1 MSNIKRTTR
10 KSTGGYAPRRPLR
23 LKKRQTS
30 PVSFKEMV
38 AKLQDFVDDLQSIPN
53 DEIAT
58 HELASTIVAL
68 ESESIECSDF
78 VVRNLIKDA
87 EVKLEEFEHA
97 KNTKGQEKA
106 DEDTSTSTKQTS
118 QAQAVR
124 NIVLKW
130 GNLLQDM
137 YQQVNDNYNDSED
150 ESWTDNRNSD

>member
-10 KSTGGYAPRRPLR
+10 KSTGGDAPRRPLR
-23 LKKRQTS
+23 LEKRLTF
-30 PVSFKEMV
+30 PV
-38 AKLQDFVDDLQSIPN
+38 
-53 DEIAT
+53 
-58 HELASTIVAL
+58 AS
-68 ESESIECSDF
+68 
-78 VVRNLIKDA
+78 R
-87 EVKLEEFEHA
+87 EFEHA
-97 KNTKGQEKA
+97 KIAQGQENA

-150 ESWTDNRNSD
+150 ESWTDNRSSDRETTKELAGRMCKLEQMKAAKQPKILQNVSLGMIQQDWALIRVHKLPVP